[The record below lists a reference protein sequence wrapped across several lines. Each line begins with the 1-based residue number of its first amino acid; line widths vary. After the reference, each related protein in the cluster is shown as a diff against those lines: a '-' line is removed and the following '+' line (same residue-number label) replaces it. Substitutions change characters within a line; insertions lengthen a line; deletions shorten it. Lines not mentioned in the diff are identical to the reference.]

1 MQHEYNPRLP
11 SANEVKRLADPF
23 FRTSSVDALSM
34 QCQCTVDAIL
44 MQYRCNVNAISMQFR
59 RRKTLTK
66 ISLIFKYSYI
76 FVS

>member
-34 QCQCTVDAIL
+34 QCQCTVDAML
-44 MQYRCNVNAISMQFR
+44 MQC
-59 RRKTLTK
+59 
-66 ISLIFKYSYI
+66 
-76 FVS
+76 